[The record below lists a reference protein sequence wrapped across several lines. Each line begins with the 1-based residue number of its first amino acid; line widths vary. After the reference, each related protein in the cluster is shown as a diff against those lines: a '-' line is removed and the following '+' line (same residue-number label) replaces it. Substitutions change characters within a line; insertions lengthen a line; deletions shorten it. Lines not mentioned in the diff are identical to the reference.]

1 LRAHREGLA
10 ALTRRPSTILAGNIA
25 FVASLAI
32 TAPTCLALKVPG
44 NMIGPVAV
52 VISNLAGLGALVLL
66 QSLPERPGPAQVIDV
81 EGERG

>member
-1 LRAHREGLA
+1 
-10 ALTRRPSTILAGNIA
+10 
-25 FVASLAI
+25 
-32 TAPTCLALKVPG
+32 VPG

>member
-1 LRAHREGLA
+1 MA
-10 ALTRRPSTILAGNIA
+10 ALTRRTSTILAGNIA

-32 TAPTCLALKVPG
+32 TAPTCLALKVSG

-66 QSLPERPGPAQVIDV
+66 QSLPEGPRPVAVIDV
-81 EGERG
+81 GGERG